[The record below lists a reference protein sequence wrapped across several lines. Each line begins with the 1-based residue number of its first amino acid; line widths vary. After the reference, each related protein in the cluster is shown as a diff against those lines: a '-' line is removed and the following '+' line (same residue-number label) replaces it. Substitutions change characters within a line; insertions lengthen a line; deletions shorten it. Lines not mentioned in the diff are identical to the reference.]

1 MIFMGTQWIPHSKT
15 EDWARIFLKV
25 NQNPFPPCIKKWQV
39 YTSADG
45 EDGIKGINLIFT
57 DRGKADE
64 ALVEISK
71 VILPFWEI
79 EGYRWKLEPLFGIQ
93 DSLRVLGKK

>member
-1 MIFMGTQWIPHSKT
+1 MILMGTQWIPHSKT
-15 EDWARIFLKV
+15 EQWAKIFLKV
-25 NQNPFPPCIKKWQV
+25 NQNPFPSCIKKWQV

-45 EDGIKGINLIFT
+45 EDGIKGINIIFT
-57 DRGKADE
+57 ERGQADE

-93 DSLRVLGKK
+93 DSLKVLGKR